1 MLFLVIC
8 SPLHLRLAHTTQL
21 LVLLGSLGAIILALD
36 AANHGGSS
44 RGAGAADDESRES
57 TTLDAAGV
65 EPLGVSCQLQATF
78 RVVTVD
84 DGRPFLF
91 WEIGLVF
98 IPQLETERK
107 SN

>member
-1 MLFLVIC
+1 MNQVGF
-8 SPLHLRLAHTTQL
+8 
-21 LVLLGSLGAIILALD
+21 
-36 AANHGGSS
+36 S
-44 RGAGAADDESRES
+44 RRVTAVDDESRES

-107 SN
+107 LN